1 MKAEER
7 KAFLERVVADDR
19 IREDLLDAALIE
31 ERKGEPTRPLE
42 EVLGAPSGSSAGC
55 QVTSRNGSRGHY
67 TASRTIPG
75 PAAPASSSTVPDGDS
90 GWGSTVSSTSL
101 RSCRAW

>member
-1 MKAEER
+1 MAGVGPGADGMSSTRATAEVFWAAFQAMKAEER

-42 EVLGAPSGSSAGC
+42 EVLQQTRS
-55 QVTSRNGSRGHY
+55 TRG
-67 TASRTIPG
+67 R
-75 PAAPASSSTVPDGDS
+75 
-90 GWGSTVSSTSL
+90 
-101 RSCRAW
+101 RRR